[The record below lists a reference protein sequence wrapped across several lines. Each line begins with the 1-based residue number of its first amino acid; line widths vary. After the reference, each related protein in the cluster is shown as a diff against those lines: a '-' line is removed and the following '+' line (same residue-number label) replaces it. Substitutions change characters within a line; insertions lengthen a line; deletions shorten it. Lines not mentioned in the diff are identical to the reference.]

1 MFKQTHAI
9 LKLRKG
15 FVMPKLYPSLEAIA
29 FQRNSSLA
37 KGLVDLFQDII
48 DYRNKINTSIQD
60 RVKETIAYTKKILYP
75 RFSKLVKET
84 TGLNCKKIVFS
95 KGITYGFACTMDVG
109 DRYGLNARV
118 FIDSYSGTG
127 MDSYYKW
134 VLKQYNLRC
143 TTVKDIQNLVNSLRK
158 DTGIYAIDQLYDGR
172 KVSFTLYFDPFASF
186 LIQEVGH
193 NKCQPFT
200 AEEIAAIVMHEI
212 GHLHSML
219 EHALDGCMRMG
230 VVMTAYEYFNQHATI
245 EEKAKLVSV
254 LSKVDKTPDAVDK
267 VDDLLNERKDSV
279 GDYILDGFGILISA
293 IINAAMIVAIPFT
306 VINQL
311 FSYMDDASTL
321 VALNTSSTKLSDQ
334 AISVHNFKLCE
345 RLADQFVVRHGLGR
359 ALVSSL
365 NKLDYNIAS
374 GAGTSIYAKNSSIA
388 WNVAKISYFITV
400 LLNGDVYHFEE
411 HDAMPVRGEL
421 IMQETIKVFK
431 QNLPPDMLDY
441 YIADYESSQQAL
453 ENRATTL
460 RIVEGIESFSKLL
473 RYLVETPA
481 GLILSGRFPREY
493 EQLIYKTKQLVD
505 NKLYFRAAKLT
516 QLLNL

>member
-1 MFKQTHAI
+1 
-9 LKLRKG
+9 
-15 FVMPKLYPSLEAIA
+15 
-29 FQRNSSLA
+29 
-37 KGLVDLFQDII
+37 
-48 DYRNKINTSIQD
+48 
-60 RVKETIAYTKKILYP
+60 
-75 RFSKLVKET
+75 
-84 TGLNCKKIVFS
+84 
-95 KGITYGFACTMDVG
+95 
-109 DRYGLNARV
+109 
-118 FIDSYSGTG
+118 
-127 MDSYYKW
+127 
-134 VLKQYNLRC
+134 
-143 TTVKDIQNLVNSLRK
+143 
-158 DTGIYAIDQLYDGR
+158 
-172 KVSFTLYFDPFASF
+172 
-186 LIQEVGH
+186 
-193 NKCQPFT
+193 
-200 AEEIAAIVMHEI
+200 
-212 GHLHSML
+212 ML

-306 VINQL
+306 VIIQL